1 MAKTTIHDLIDNY
14 LKYIGKIKTL
24 SRHTCKAYS
33 VDLHQVFL
41 EKNTQTLLAINEE
54 QILKKVREKQNSW
67 GKLSLATRNRKASA
81 LKAFLHWLNK
91 EGYLK
96 QDLAHKIV
104 APRVPRKIPHF
115 VSMDETLSLLKTVSQ
130 QKQNSGREKEK
141 QKNDHQFLLLGLLY
155 GGGLRISEACNIQFS
170 DIDFSR
176 RVIKVMGKGKK
187 ERLITL
193 PQIFWEK
200 IKSLKTN
207 KSHKYLFGAKPLN
220 PRIGFRL
227 VRDLGVKAGLNKP
240 LNPHALRHSFATHL
254 LSEGVNLR
262 TLQELLGH
270 NSLQTT
276 QKYTHLSIDKLT
288 QVMENYHPLGRKP

>member
-1 MAKTTIHDLIDNY
+1 MAKTTIRDLIDNY
-14 LKYIGKIKTL
+14 IKYIEKIKTL

-41 EKNTQTLLAINEE
+41 EKNSNKILEINET
-54 QILKKVREKQNSW
+54 QFLKKIRETQNSW
-67 GKLSLATRNRKASA
+67 GKLSLASRNRKAST
-81 LKAFLHWLNK
+81 LKAFAHWLTQR
-91 EGYLK
+91 GYLK
-96 QDLAHKIV
+96 RDIAHQIV

-115 VSMDETLSLLKTVSQ
+115 ISIDETLALLKIAIQ
-130 QKQNSGREKEK
+130 QKKIKNENEKK
-141 QKNDHQFLLLGLLY
+141 RSNQQLLLLGLLY

-170 DIDFSR
+170 DIDVSR
-176 RVIKVMGKGKK
+176 RVIKVTGKGKK
-187 ERLITL
+187 QRLITL
-193 PQIFWEK
+193 PQIFWEQIRNQQ
-200 IKSLKTN
+200 IKKE
-207 KSHKYLFGAKPLN
+207 KFLFGEKPLN
-220 PRIGFRL
+220 PRIGYRL
-227 VRDLGVKAGLNKP
+227 VRDLGIKAGLSKP

-288 QVMENYHPLGRKP
+288 QVMEDYHPLGRKP

>member
-1 MAKTTIHDLIDNY
+1 MAKTTIHDVIDKY
-14 LKYIGKIKTL
+14 LKYIMKVQTL

-41 EKNTQTLLAINEE
+41 EKTSQTSFTINEE
-54 QILKKVREKQNSW
+54 QVLKKIREKQSLW
-67 GKLSLATRNRKASA
+67 GKLSLASRNRKAST

-115 VSMDETLSLLKTVSQ
+115 ISMDETLALLQTAKTAM
-130 QKQNSGREKEK
+130 KLKEK
-141 QKNDHQFLLLGLLY
+141 KNDHQFLLLGLLY
-155 GGGLRISEACNIQFS
+155 GGGLRISEACNIQLS

-176 RVIKVMGKGKK
+176 RVIKVTGKGKK

-193 PQIFWEK
+193 PQIFWEH
-200 IKSLKTN
+200 IKNIKT
-207 KSHKYLFGAKPLN
+207 KSTNKYLFGAKPLN

-227 VRDLGVKAGLNKP
+227 IRDLGVKAGLSKP

-288 QVMENYHPLGRKP
+288 QVMEDYHPLGRKP

>member
-1 MAKTTIHDLIDNY
+1 MAKTTIHDVINKY
-14 LKYIGKIKTL
+14 LKYIRIVQAL

-41 EKNTQTLLAINEE
+41 EKISLNNFIINEDSL
-54 QILKKVREKQNSW
+54 LKKIRETQNSW
-67 GKLSLATRNRKASA
+67 GKLSLASRNRKAST

-91 EGYLK
+91 EGYLE
-96 QDLAHKIV
+96 QDIAHKIT

-115 VSMDETLSLLKTVSQ
+115 ISMDETLALLKTVT
-130 QKQNSGREKEK
+130 KQNKLNVKERDKEK
-141 QKNDHQFLLLGLLY
+141 SEQQFLLLGLLY
-155 GGGLRISEACNIQFS
+155 GGGLRISEACNIQMS

-176 RVIKVMGKGKK
+176 KVIKVTGKGKK

-193 PQIFWEK
+193 PQIFWAK
-200 IKSLKTN
+200 ITN
-207 KSHKYLFGAKPLN
+207 KNKKEKAKFLFGEKPLN
-220 PRIGFRL
+220 VRIGFRL
-227 VRDLGVKAGLNKP
+227 IRDLGVKAGLNKP

-288 QVMENYHPLGRKP
+288 QVMEDYHPLGRKP